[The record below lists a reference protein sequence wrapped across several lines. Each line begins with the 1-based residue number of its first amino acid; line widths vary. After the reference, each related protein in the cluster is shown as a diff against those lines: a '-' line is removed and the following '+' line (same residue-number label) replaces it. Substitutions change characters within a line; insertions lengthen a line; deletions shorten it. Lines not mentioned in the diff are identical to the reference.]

1 MLRTDR
7 ENIFIY
13 TTNYNHSSN
22 RTGLSIFYKNI
33 YNVYIYNVMQVRS
46 LTSLCLLDKQ
56 EWNNL
61 TFSPFDDSIQNAH
74 QSQSN
79 IFIILLIR
87 FTMGIRDTTL
97 TLPFICGS
105 I

>member
-1 MLRTDR
+1 
-7 ENIFIY
+7 
-13 TTNYNHSSN
+13 
-22 RTGLSIFYKNI
+22 
-33 YNVYIYNVMQVRS
+33 MQARP

-61 TFSPFDDSIQNAH
+61 TFSPFDDSIQKAH

-87 FTMGIRDTTL
+87 FTMGIHDTTL
-97 TLPFICGS
+97 TLLFICGS
-105 I
+105 IECIIFKLKENNRNPNFPAL

>member
-1 MLRTDR
+1 M
-7 ENIFIY
+7 
-13 TTNYNHSSN
+13 
-22 RTGLSIFYKNI
+22 
-33 YNVYIYNVMQVRS
+33 YIYNVMQARS

-97 TLPFICGS
+97 TLLFICGS

>member
-1 MLRTDR
+1 
-7 ENIFIY
+7 
-13 TTNYNHSSN
+13 
-22 RTGLSIFYKNI
+22 
-33 YNVYIYNVMQVRS
+33 MQARS

-87 FTMGIRDTTL
+87 FTMGIHDTTL
-97 TLPFICGS
+97 TLLFICGS
-105 I
+105 IECIIFKLKENYRNPNFPAL